1 MNHKRQI
8 VFLLVIFTAI
18 LMSAGSMLAQET
30 AQVRFIYTWP
40 GGPPIDV
47 YVNDQLV
54 AANLLPGDESP
65 YLDVMAGD
73 LDISSKIASTDV
85 PAFPRQSLS
94 AVAGGEVS
102 IVVPGVTED
111 TEGADETA
119 AAVADEAA
127 VAAAAAA
134 IGADETAFPTARV
147 ANLNPGAN
155 LHLRRYPSVEA
166 LSLGL
171 VPIGTEL
178 AVTGREGTA
187 VDDAAAGLARH
198 EDLEPADTWL
208 HVRYTTPDGGLITAW
223 VNALYLEVSD
233 ESGEAQRLASLGLV
247 NGEQFGVALNTSI
260 VPPEPTRRVT
270 ARIYSLDP
278 GVQLNIRMIN
288 HRHGEVVGQARGGA
302 VLSFLGLDEDANWAF
317 IEHRPNENTTVTG
330 WVSIAYIELLLDSN
344 PIGVQ
349 ELMERSPALAPSISG
364 ETRGSLVVANDGE
377 APPRPSRDPFLGVV
391 VGEVSLDPGAN
402 LHLRLRPSGD
412 ERSLALIPTEAR
424 LIVDG
429 RTENGEWLR
438 VTFEEQRGWVSG
450 QYLNLS
456 FNSRFIDADELEE
469 RLDLFDNDGNRP
481 SE

>member
-1 MNHKRQI
+1 MNRKRQI
-8 VFLLVIFTAI
+8 VFSLVMVIAI

-47 YVNDQLV
+47 YVNDQL
-54 AANLLPGDESP
+54 AAADLMPGDESP
-65 YLDVMAGD
+65 YSDVMAGD
-73 LDISSKIASTDV
+73 LDISSTIASTDV

-94 AVAGGEVS
+94 VGAGGEVS
-102 IVVPGVTED
+102 IVVPEAIEEA
-111 TEGADETA
+111 EGADETA
-119 AAVADEAA
+119 EADDAAL
-127 VAAAAAA
+127 AAAAAA

-147 ANLNPGAN
+147 TNLNAGAN
-155 LHLRRYPSVEA
+155 LHLRRYPSTQA

-171 VPIGTEL
+171 VPIDTEM

-223 VNALYLEVSD
+223 ANALYLQVSD

-247 NGEQFGVALNTSI
+247 HGGQFGVALNTSI
-260 VPPEPTRRVT
+260 IPPKPTRRVT
-270 ARIYSLDP
+270 ARVYSLDP
-278 GVQLNIRMIN
+278 GVQLNIRTTN
-288 HRHGEVVGQARGGA
+288 HRNSEIVAQARGGA
-302 VLSFLGLDEDANWAF
+302 VLSFLGLDEDADWAF

-330 WVSIAYIELLLDSN
+330 WVSIAYIELLLDGN

-349 ELMERSPALAPSISG
+349 VLMERSPALAPSISD
-364 ETRGSLVVANDGE
+364 ERRGSLVVAGDGE
-377 APPRPSRDPFLGVV
+377 APPLPSRDPFLGVV
-391 VGEVSLDPGAN
+391 VGEVRLDPGAR
-402 LHLRLRPSGD
+402 LHLRLRPSVN
-412 ERSLALIPTEAR
+412 ERSLALIPTGER

-438 VTFEEQRGWVSG
+438 ATFSGQQGWVFG
-450 QYLNLS
+450 QYLDLS
-456 FNSRFIDADELEE
+456 FNSRHIGDDELEE
-469 RLDLFDNDGNRP
+469 RLDLFDNDGNQP
-481 SE
+481 AK

>member
-1 MNHKRQI
+1 MNRKRQI
-8 VFLLVIFTAI
+8 IFLLAIFTAI
-18 LMSAGSMLAQET
+18 LMSAGSALAQET

-47 YVNDQLV
+47 YVNDQLA
-54 AANLLPGDESP
+54 AANLMPGDESP
-65 YLDVMAGD
+65 YSEVMAGD
-73 LDISSKIASTDV
+73 LDISSTIASTDL

-94 AVAGGEVS
+94 AVAGDELS
-102 IVVPGVTED
+102 IVVPEATED

-119 AAVADEAA
+119 DEASI
-127 VAAAAAA
+127 AAAAAA

-147 ANLNPGAN
+147 INLNPGAN

-166 LSLGL
+166 RSLGL

-187 VDDAAAGLARH
+187 MDDAAAGLAGH

-223 VNALYLEVSD
+223 VNALYLEVFD

-247 NGEQFGVALNTSI
+247 HGAQFGIALNTSI
-260 VPPEPTRRVT
+260 VPPEPTRRVA
-270 ARIYSLDP
+270 ARVYSLDP
-278 GVQLNIRMIN
+278 GVQLNIRTIN
-288 HRHGEVVGQARGGA
+288 HRHGEVVGQARRGA

-317 IEHRPNENTTVTG
+317 IEHRPNESATITG
-330 WVSIAYIELLLDSN
+330 WVSIAYIELLLDGN

-349 ELMERSPALAPSISG
+349 ELMERSPGLAPSISG
-364 ETRGSLVVANDGE
+364 ETRGSLVVADDGE
-377 APPRPSRDPFLGVV
+377 APPLPSRDPFLGVV
-391 VGEVSLDPGAN
+391 VGEVRLDPGAS
-402 LHLRLRPSGD
+402 LHLRLRPSAN
-412 ERSLALIPTEAR
+412 ERSLTLIPAEAR

-438 VTFEEQRGWVSG
+438 TTFEGQQGWVSG
-450 QYLNLS
+450 QYLDLS
-456 FNSRFIDADELEE
+456 FNSRFIDANELEE

-481 SE
+481 AE